1 MDMTEAMMFYSYLL
15 QDFSFVIECSVED
28 CSGEV
33 LKGGRLAFASM
44 CFDIF

>member
-28 CSGEV
+28 RSGEV
-33 LKGGRLAFASM
+33 LKGGRLAFAIM